1 MSSAPKF
8 TCDKCGNTEYKSG
21 QIRTTGSGISRFLN
35 LQNQKFETFSCTECG
50 YTELFRSD
58 GGGVGNIFDVLSG

>member
-1 MSSAPKF
+1 MSSPKYS
-8 TCDKCGNTEYKSG
+8 CNKCENTEYKSG

-35 LQNQKFETFSCTECG
+35 LQNQKFETVSCTECG

-58 GGGVGNIFDVLSG
+58 GSGVGNIFDILTN